1 MASSHNATVRNAM
14 KIDNATLNLR
24 LDLLRMMMTELARAL
39 PTSEAARAAD
49 AIGRCVAD
57 RMADSPISQ
66 DADESIAA
74 DLAPILAALRNRS
87 TSPYLARQV
96 PHKTHSVCD
105 SLEP

>member
-1 MASSHNATVRNAM
+1 M

-74 DLAPILAALRNRS
+74 DLAPILAALRHRS
-87 TSPYLARQV
+87 TSPYLPRQV